1 MVILSLSG
9 HKRILWYCVPHKES
23 WGHRNIESDDMIRC
37 CRYLVWLI
45 GIFVIRSG
53 SSLGRKMKINLILIL
68 IGAVLASF
76 VNLVWETLD
85 YGFPDDLVA
94 PSSDQEQLVILC
106 HMVIITLPRYWQSEG
121 VALFIII
128 ILQNLLPALSSLLI
142 KPNWMESK
150 IKIIEFQRWFRLW
163 MV

>member
-1 MVILSLSG
+1 MNHSL
-9 HKRILWYCVPHKES
+9 L
-23 WGHRNIESDDMIRC
+23 
-37 CRYLVWLI
+37 LVLA
-45 GIFVIRSG
+45 
-53 SSLGRKMKINLILIL
+53 
-68 IGAVLASF
+68 GAVLAAF

-94 PSSDQEQLVILC
+94 PSSDQEQLVILCHIIAVTLHC

-142 KPNWMESK
+142 KPN
-150 IKIIEFQRWFRLW
+150 
-163 MV
+163 

>member
-1 MVILSLSG
+1 
-9 HKRILWYCVPHKES
+9 
-23 WGHRNIESDDMIRC
+23 
-37 CRYLVWLI
+37 
-45 GIFVIRSG
+45 
-53 SSLGRKMKINLILIL
+53 MKINLILIL

-94 PSSDQEQLVILC
+94 PSSDQEQLVIRCHIAVTLHC

-128 ILQNLLPALSSLLI
+128 ILQNLLPALSS
-142 KPNWMESK
+142 
-150 IKIIEFQRWFRLW
+150 FY
-163 MV
+163 